1 MKPGSRILIGVHH
14 FPPHHVGGA
23 EWRAHRTARHL
34 LAQGFDVRVVAVEHV
49 DRGPRGGVTYSDETY
64 DGVPVRRLAFD
75 RRLLADNFVAEYR
88 NEWLGAH
95 LTELMHAWT
104 PALFHLIS
112 GYLLTGSALEA
123 AYSAHVPA
131 VISLTDFYFLCR
143 RLTLWRSDGQLS
155 TVPPDARTCARCL
168 AEERPRVR
176 WLARKLPAASA
187 WFWRL
192 QTRWGERFTAR
203 QTYLM
208 PLLAQAGAL
217 ISPSRFLA
225 ETLIAAGA
233 PRETMV
239 VLRQGHDLLGG
250 PAIAAGWTPSH
261 RLRLAY
267 AGQISEH
274 KGLHVLV
281 EAIRL
286 VPDLDLSLAIY
297 GDPDR
302 FPDYAARVHRLAGD
316 DPRIS
321 WRGAFRGTD
330 ALLAAMAEAD
340 VSVVPSVWYENS
352 PNTILEAF
360 ACGRPVVA
368 SRLGGMAELV
378 TDGVNGL
385 TFPAGD
391 AAALA
396 DRLRRLVSEPEVL
409 PRLRS
414 GIPAVKTVAD
424 EVAEL
429 LNVYRAVTRTG
440 PSLKSVAV
448 GGL

>member
-14 FPPHHVGGA
+14 FPPNYVGGA

-34 LAQGFDVRVVAVEHV
+34 LTQGFEVRVVAVEHV
-49 DRGPRGGVTYSDETY
+49 DRGPRGGVTYSDETF

-88 NEWLGAH
+88 NELLGAH
-95 LTELMHAWT
+95 LTELMHTWT

-131 VISLTDFYFLCR
+131 VISLTDFYFVCR
-143 RLTLWRSDGQLS
+143 RLTLWRSDGELS
-155 TVPPDARTCARCL
+155 TVPPDPCACARCL
-168 AEERPRVR
+168 AEERPLVR
-176 WLARKLPAASA
+176 WLAQQWPAASA
-187 WFWRL
+187 WFWKQ
-192 QTRWGERFTAR
+192 QTGLAQRFTTR
-203 QTYLM
+203 QAYLM
-208 PLLAQAGAL
+208 PLVARAGAL
-217 ISPSRFLA
+217 ISPSHFLA
-225 ETLIAAGA
+225 ETMIAAGA
-233 PRETMV
+233 PRATMV
-239 VLRQGHDLLGG
+239 VLRQGCDLPGG
-250 PAIAAGWTPSH
+250 PAIAAGWAPKH

-267 AGQISEH
+267 SGQISKH
-274 KGLHVLV
+274 KGLHVLI
-281 EAIRL
+281 EALRL

-297 GDPDR
+297 GDPER
-302 FPDYAARVHRLAGD
+302 FPDYAAQVRHLADG

-321 WRGAFRGTD
+321 WRGTFRSTD
-330 ALLAAMAEAD
+330 ALLALMADTD
-340 VSVVPSVWYENS
+340 VSVVPSLWYENS
-352 PNTILEAF
+352 PNSILEAF

-378 TDGVNGL
+378 NDGVNGL

-396 DRLRRLVSEPEVL
+396 DLLRRLVSEPDVL

-414 GIPAVKTVAD
+414 GIPTVKTVAD
-424 EVAEL
+424 EMAEL
-429 LNVYRAVTRTG
+429 LGVYRAVTGTG
-440 PSLKSVAV
+440 PSLAPV
-448 GGL
+448 GGGR